1 MSEWVGKELAG
12 EEESLVSFVCNILL
26 WQFVI
31 AIGGR

>member
-1 MSEWVGKELAG
+1 VSEWVGKELAG